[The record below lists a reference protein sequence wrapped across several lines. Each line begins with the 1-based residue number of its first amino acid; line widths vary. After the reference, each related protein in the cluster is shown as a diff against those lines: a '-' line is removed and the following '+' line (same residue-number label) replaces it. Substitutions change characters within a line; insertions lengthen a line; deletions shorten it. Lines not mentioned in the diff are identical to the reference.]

1 MKKGFIFPLLLAGIA
16 LPSCGGAPATSSIVS
31 SQASSSDSIASSD
44 PSASSSIP
52 TEEVNKLKSLLAKQD
67 LSPAYDKMFVT
78 EFRQNYEHYTSN
90 NGGEEEADTSF
101 YTYRGSGVFGC
112 LYEVSEAAYEEAEA
126 LEDPNFFDYLSR
138 GKGSYAMIQNGAL
151 VSYQHEI
158 DGEDDTESLQCLDFL
173 QNMETRFTEDKVQVV
188 NSLYTKDTLDGGYD
202 GDARQYFNGKI
213 NKETLF
219 DTITVRAFSDIF
231 ARTNLFDGQR
241 SCERIDRIYFDVAR
255 ELRAKTDAE
264 LGEFIVRNDIRF
276 EEKEESI
283 LVHFKVGDESL
294 RATLEENDIIPGVF
308 EGTLTYEKESGKFDA
323 FEYGIRFAS
332 NETDAEGGKVYI
344 TSMEFEATG
353 YSWNQKYGSDPYID
367 PDAAL
372 YDDAEAFLEDV
383 VEEVIPPV
391 F

>member
-1 MKKGFIFPLLLAGIA
+1 MKKGFLFPLLLAAIA
-16 LPSCGGAPATSSIVS
+16 LPSCGGAPATSSEVS
-31 SQASSSDSIASSD
+31 SQISSSDPGVSSD
-44 PSASSSIP
+44 SSASSSIP

-90 NGGEEEADTSF
+90 NGGEEETDTNF
-101 YTYRGSGVFGC
+101 YTYHGSGLFGC

-126 LEDPNFFDYLSR
+126 LGDPNFFDYLAR
-138 GKGSYAMIQNGAL
+138 GKGSYGMVQTAAL
-151 VSYQHEI
+151 VSYQHEV

-173 QNMETRFTEDKVQVV
+173 QNMEARFAEDTVQVV
-188 NSLYTKDTLDGGYD
+188 NSLYTKDTLEGGYD

-213 NKETLF
+213 DKETLF

-241 SCERIDRIYFDVAR
+241 SCERIDRVYFDVVR
-255 ELRAKTDAE
+255 ELCAKTDAE
-264 LGEFIVRNDIRF
+264 LGEFIAKNDIRF
-276 EEKEESI
+276 EEEEESI

-308 EGTLTYEKESGKFDA
+308 EGTLTYEKESGKFDT
-323 FEYGIRFAS
+323 FEYGIRYVV
-332 NETDAEGGKVYI
+332 NEADAESGKVRV
-344 TSMEFEATG
+344 TSMEFQAAG
-353 YSWNQKYGSDPYID
+353 YSRNEKYGKDPYID
-367 PDAAL
+367 PDATL